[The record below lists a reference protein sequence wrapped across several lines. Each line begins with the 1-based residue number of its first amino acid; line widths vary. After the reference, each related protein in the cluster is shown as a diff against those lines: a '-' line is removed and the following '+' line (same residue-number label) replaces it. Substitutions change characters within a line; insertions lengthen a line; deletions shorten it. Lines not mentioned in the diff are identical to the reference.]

1 MKLTK
6 ANFQEWLTSKSP
18 RTKVGTRSVE
28 GNPVA
33 RFISTNGI
41 NVDDMPKWTVQ
52 FTDKLLQTGARTSSV
67 SANAALNLL

>member
-1 MKLTK
+1 MKLTR
-6 ANFQEWLTSKSP
+6 ANFETWLKNKSP

-28 GNPVA
+28 GNPVV

-41 NVDDMPKWTVQ
+41 SVNDMPKWAVQ
-52 FTDKLLQTGARTSSV
+52 FTNKLLQTGTSTSSV